1 MTAKNK
7 KFLNSLQG
15 KHSDI
20 SVEKLIIKSFKN
32 DKHIKVKKAK
42 VEDKMIFKFKKEPEK
57 NKTHWD
63 HVLEEMV
70 FNLLHVW
77 FY

>member
-1 MTAKNK
+1 MAAKNK
-7 KFLNSLQG
+7 KFLTSLQG

-32 DKHIKVKKAK
+32 NKRQKLKKPK
-42 VEDKMIFKFKKEPEK
+42 TEDKMIFKFKKEPEK

-70 FNLLHVW
+70 FI
-77 FY
+77 

>member
-20 SVEKLIIKSFKN
+20 SVEKLIMRSFKIN
-32 DKHIKVKKAK
+32 KRQKIKKVKP
-42 VEDKMIFKFKKEPEK
+42 EDKMIFKFKKEPEK

-63 HVLEEMV
+63 HVIEEMV
-70 FNLLHVW
+70 FIY
-77 FY
+77 FKF

>member
-7 KFLNSLQG
+7 KFLTTLQG
-15 KHSDI
+15 KQSDV

-32 DKHIKVKKAK
+32 NKRQKINNSKPIDKV
-42 VEDKMIFKFKKEPEK
+42 VFKFKKEPEK

-70 FNLLHVW
+70 I
-77 FY
+77 